1 MIKNWFITKVQ
12 VKLKFQIFLSDIREN
27 RINMKSDKMRLLYLE
42 YLVLRLFS
50 DLNKTVKTLIN
61 ARSKLAVLTDSDFA
75 KAWVST
81 RIRHSFSLGCQ
92 RLFLLHIFKWMIAKV
107 KK

>member
-1 MIKNWFITKVQ
+1 
-12 VKLKFQIFLSDIREN
+12 LSDIREN

-75 KAWVST
+75 KA
-81 RIRHSFSLGCQ
+81 
-92 RLFLLHIFKWMIAKV
+92 
-107 KK
+107 